1 MRISDWSSDVCSS
14 DLPSSHAHFEAIRD
28 SLRDGV
34 DDVEFYRDLVDI
46 KEAVVRYM
54 KGYVRVEDGV
64 LTYKDRPID
73 TYLTR
78 KILAFLKSGE
88 EGLVEPLVAFLER
101 LQLNPSFRAQ
111 QQLSQWV
118 EKANL
123 PITPDGFLLRPEERR
138 AGKEGVNTGRF
149 S

>member
-1 MRISDWSSDVCSS
+1 MIPYIMTDQSITLMLGSKPVVV
-14 DLPSSHAHFEAIRD
+14 PSSHAHFEAIRD

-78 KILAFLKSGE
+78 KILAFLTSGE

-101 LQLNPSFRAQ
+101 QIGRA
-111 QQLSQWV
+111 SC
-118 EKANL
+118 
-123 PITPDGFLLRPEERR
+123 RER
-138 AGKEGVNTGRF
+138 VCQYV
-149 S
+149 

>member
-1 MRISDWSSDVCSS
+1 
-14 DLPSSHAHFEAIRD
+14 
-28 SLRDGV
+28 
-34 DDVEFYRDLVDI
+34 
-46 KEAVVRYM
+46 M

-111 QQLSQWV
+111 QQLYQWV
-118 EKANL
+118 EKDNL
-123 PITPDGFLLRPEERR
+123 PINPDGFILASKRVKKDYLDHRR
-138 AGKEGVNTGRF
+138 GEHFIHKDGTLVQLTPTA
-149 S
+149 

>member
-1 MRISDWSSDVCSS
+1 
-14 DLPSSHAHFEAIRD
+14 
-28 SLRDGV
+28 
-34 DDVEFYRDLVDI
+34 
-46 KEAVVRYM
+46 M

-101 LQLNPSFRAQ
+101 LQLKPSFRAQ
-111 QQLSQWV
+111 QQLYQWV

-123 PITPDGFLLRPEERR
+123 PITQDGIILALKRVKKAKSEERR
-138 AGKEGVNTGRF
+138 VGKGCGRKV
-149 S
+149 

>member
-1 MRISDWSSDVCSS
+1 MIPYIMTDQSITLMLGSKPVVV
-14 DLPSSHAHFEAIRD
+14 PSSHAHFEAIRD

-78 KILAFLKSGE
+78 KILARS
-88 EGLVEPLVAFLER
+88 
-101 LQLNPSFRAQ
+101 
-111 QQLSQWV
+111 
-118 EKANL
+118 
-123 PITPDGFLLRPEERR
+123 EERR
-138 AGKEGVNTGRF
+138 VGKECVSTCR
-149 S
+149 SRWSPYH